1 MSVFD
6 ELEKIKKVG
15 LPQILVLYGE
25 EENIVQELKDRLLE
39 FVHYDSSDL
48 GQAYFDLNTSNANL
62 ALEELESLPFF
73 VEQKLVIL
81 ENLSNLTT
89 AKKSVLDEKQAS
101 RFENFLN
108 NPVEST
114 QLILILHGKLDSRLK
129 LTKKLKSVA
138 TLLEAQE
145 LKPQELSRAFAETGL
160 SNTILQRVFEKSNYT
175 FPIIK
180 QNISLLKTY
189 TGEREITLED
199 VEKVVPKS
207 LQDNIFLLTDLI
219 LKGKVADAR
228 DLVHDLTLQG
238 EELIKILV
246 IMTNTFRLYY
256 QVKLMQN
263 KGWDEQKQTTYLKIH
278 PYRVKLANQQVRKM
292 QEDFLAQALL
302 SLIELDYKIKSSG
315 VDANYLF
322 DLAVIKLALKDL

>member
-89 AKKSVLDEKQAS
+89 AKKSVLDEKQTS

-160 SNTILQRVFEKSNYT
+160 SNTILQRIFEKSNFT

>member
-89 AKKSVLDEKQAS
+89 AKKSVLDEKQTS

-160 SNTILQRVFEKSNYT
+160 SNTILQRIFEKSNFT

-292 QEDFLAQALL
+292 QEDFLAQTLL

>member
-89 AKKSVLDEKQAS
+89 AKKSVLDEKQTS

-114 QLILILHGKLDSRLK
+114 HLILILHGKLDSRLK
-129 LTKKLKSVA
+129 LTKKLKSVE

-145 LKPQELSRAFAETGL
+145 LKPQELSRAFA
-160 SNTILQRVFEKSNYT
+160 
-175 FPIIK
+175 
-180 QNISLLKTY
+180 
-189 TGEREITLED
+189 
-199 VEKVVPKS
+199 
-207 LQDNIFLLTDLI
+207 
-219 LKGKVADAR
+219 
-228 DLVHDLTLQG
+228 
-238 EELIKILV
+238 
-246 IMTNTFRLYY
+246 
-256 QVKLMQN
+256 
-263 KGWDEQKQTTYLKIH
+263 
-278 PYRVKLANQQVRKM
+278 
-292 QEDFLAQALL
+292 
-302 SLIELDYKIKSSG
+302 
-315 VDANYLF
+315 
-322 DLAVIKLALKDL
+322 

>member
-81 ENLSNLTT
+81 ENLTNLTT
-89 AKKSVLDEKQAS
+89 AKKSVLDEKQTS

-160 SNTILQRVFEKSNYT
+160 SNTILQRIFEKSNFT